1 MSEVRKFFQ
10 ISGRSD
16 IEKLETLVQSLEI
29 VEEMEMD
36 WTENDM
42 EVD

>member
-1 MSEVRKFFQ
+1 MSEVRKLFQ
-10 ISGRSD
+10 ISGRS
-16 IEKLETLVQSLEI
+16 IEKLETLVQWLEI